1 MPIHASETDSRP
13 LVDVLASAR
22 PDTRPAIDAVL
33 AALKGLD
40 ANSRTWIG
48 DDLKRRIG
56 EEGDGGGRRPDGFV
70 VIYDPDDR
78 ALNYL
83 LGSLRGMRRPVLLVV
98 MKQDGNLLPFDL
110 REFRFAIFDLTDTP
124 ASVRQV
130 DWAIRLLVEQ
140 PAAA

>member
-110 REFRFAIFDLTDTP
+110 REFRFAIFDPTDTP